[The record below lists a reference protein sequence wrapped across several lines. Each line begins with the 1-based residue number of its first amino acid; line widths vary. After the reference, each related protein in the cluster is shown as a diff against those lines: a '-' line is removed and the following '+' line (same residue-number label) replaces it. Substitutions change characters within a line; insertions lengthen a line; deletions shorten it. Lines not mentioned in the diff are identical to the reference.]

1 MKVFLKPG
9 EIYISDIPTVVST
22 ILGSCVA
29 ITMYNKR
36 LGVGGI
42 CHAMLP
48 NSPYEKED
56 STFRYV
62 DRSIPYMLKKFEE
75 YGIEKNEMELKLLGG
90 ADVINRINENT
101 SSIGQKNIEI
111 AMNIIKK
118 ERLIL
123 MLSDVGGKQGRKIHF
138 YTKTGEILLK
148 RISGSCNMQNIG

>member
-29 ITMYNKR
+29 ITIFNKR
-36 LGVGGI
+36 LGIGGI

-56 STFRYV
+56 SAFRYV
-62 DRSIPYMLKKFEE
+62 DRSIKYMLKKFEE

-90 ADVINRINENT
+90 ADVISRTNGN
-101 SSIGQKNIEI
+101 SLSIGQKNIEI
-111 AMNIIKK
+111 AINIIKK
-118 ERLIL
+118 EKLML
-123 MLSDVGGKQGRKIHF
+123 MLSDVGGRQGRKIHF

-148 RISGSCNMQNIG
+148 RINGSCNL